1 MMYKQEWFVPII
13 LCQAMLVQGTDMLN
27 NQTPKSQTLST
38 VFTAGQTE
46 VNQFLDVGKGL
57 LI

>member
-27 NQTPKSQTLST
+27 NQTPKSVQAS
-38 VFTAGQTE
+38 FGE
-46 VNQFLDVGKGL
+46 
-57 LI
+57 